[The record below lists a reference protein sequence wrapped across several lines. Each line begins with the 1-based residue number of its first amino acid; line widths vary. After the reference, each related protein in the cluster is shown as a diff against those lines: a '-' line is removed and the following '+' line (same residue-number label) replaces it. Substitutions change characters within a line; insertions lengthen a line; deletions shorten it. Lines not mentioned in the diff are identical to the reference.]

1 MILIYIDVIWIEF
14 RNKQIIASCLEELI
28 NTADEVQSY
37 VASIYV
43 SLLVGTYLTTHD
55 NFQLVAIS

>member
-14 RNKQIIASCLEELI
+14 RNKQIIASCLEGLI
-28 NTADEVQSY
+28 FTADEVQPY

-43 SLLVGTYLTTHD
+43 SSLVVL
-55 NFQLVAIS
+55 I